1 MDCKKVQL
9 IFTNQIESSIHQS
22 ILAEILTKMSIANNL
37 VNILNMTTTQQLI
50 QVLTAKL
57 CFKSL
62 VILILL
68 FL

>member
-9 IFTNQIESSIHQS
+9 IFTNQVQSSLEQS
-22 ILAEILTKMSIANNL
+22 VLAEILTKMSIANNL
-37 VNILNMTTTQQLI
+37 VNILKMTTTQQLV

-57 CFKSL
+57 CFKSV